1 MRFVRYGLLL
11 VATIG
16 FVASLGYIIYTPV
29 EGRATGGF
37 AHLSAERLDGSVMS
51 FADVD
56 GDILI
61 IDFWATWCAPCVSEI
76 PHYNAIAR
84 DYSDKG
90 VHLIGLTVES
100 GEAEAVV
107 DWMETADAEHK
118 INYPLVMANDELIN
132 TFGPILGF
140 PTTLL
145 IDTDG
150 TIIKRWIG
158 AASNKSDRIRELLDK
173 LLAGEPIE

>member
-16 FVASLGYIIYTPV
+16 FVASLGYIVYTPD
-29 EGRATGGF
+29 EGTTTGGF
-37 AHLSAERLDGSVMS
+37 AHLSAERLDGSTMS

-61 IDFWATWCAPCVSEI
+61 VDFWATWCAPCISEI
-76 PHYNAIAR
+76 PHYNAIDV
-84 DYSDKG
+84 DYRDKG
-90 VHLIGLTVES
+90 VHLIGITVES
-100 GEAEAVV
+100 NGAVDV
-107 DWMETADAEHK
+107 AKWMAADGTPEITYA
-118 INYPLVMANDELIN
+118 LVMGNDELIN

-140 PTTLL
+140 PTTVL
-145 IDTDG
+145 IDKDG

-173 LLAGEPIE
+173 MLAGEPLE